1 MPDLRLQK
9 RLAAEILGVGV
20 SRIYIS
26 PKHLEEVS
34 QAITKDD
41 VRSLIKAGYIEVRPP
56 STPSRGRK
64 RILRLKKSRGKRKS
78 AGSRKGA
85 AGARRK
91 PEKEWVHRVRKQ
103 RAYLKKLRKQGL
115 IDSKTYRTLY
125 LKIKGGVFPSLN
137 SLKNYIKAVV
147 GR

>member
-1 MPDLRLQK
+1 MSNVKMQK

-26 PKHLEEVS
+26 PEHLEDVS

-41 VRSLIKAGYIEVRPP
+41 VRSLIKAGIIEVRPP

-64 RILRLKKSRGKRKS
+64 RILKLKKSRGKRKS

-85 AGARRK
+85 AGARRR

-103 RAYLKKLRKQGL
+103 REYIKKLRASGV
-115 IDSKTYRTLY
+115 IDSKTYRVLY
-125 LKIKGGVFPSLN
+125 LKIKGGVFPSLS
-137 SLKNYIKAVV
+137 SLKNYVKSVV